1 MPGGA
6 ADDAATMRRAL
17 RLPAALIA
25 AVLLAAALIVAPA
38 AAGEA
43 EDRAALDQLFAQLR
57 LAPDAETAHR
67 IDQQI
72 WLHWTTP
79 SDPVLAARM
88 SDVLEARRAGDGP
101 AAIEML
107 DRLVVDFPD
116 YAEGWN
122 QRATL
127 NFMTS
132 DFDASLADID
142 TVLRLE
148 PRHFGALSGRALIYL
163 QQGKRALAVKDMAAA
178 LQVHPFL
185 NERFLFPELAQD
197 VTRI

>member
-1 MPGGA
+1 LPGGA
-6 ADDAATMRRAL
+6 VDDAATMRRVF
-17 RLPAALIA
+17 RLPAALLA
-25 AVLLAAALIVAPA
+25 ALLLAAAVLVAPA
-38 AAGEA
+38 GAGEA
-43 EDRAALDQLFAQLR
+43 EDRAALEQLFAQLR

-72 WLHWTTP
+72 WIHWTTP
-79 SDPVLAARM
+79 SDPLLAARM
-88 SDVLEARRAGDGP
+88 ADLLAARRAGEILVALEMADG
-101 AAIEML
+101 
-107 DRLVVDFPD
+107 LVRDYPD

-127 NFMTS
+127 HYMTNAL
-132 DFDASLADID
+132 DASLADIGE
-142 TVLRLE
+142 VLKRE

-185 NERFLFPELAQD
+185 NERFLFPELSQD
-197 VTRI
+197 ITRT